1 MSKRPGELCAVDLY
15 GNLPIGRGGVR
26 YILVCFDVFS
36 KFIKLY
42 ALKSATTRACLHK
55 IIGHYVSQVISP
67 NCILSDKGTQ
77 FASSTWC
84 KKLATLG
91 IDVRF
96 SPIRHPQSNPSERCM
111 REIGNFCRIYC
122 HQAHKKWPELLP
134 KMEEWLNAR
143 DQTCLRNS

>member
-15 GNLPIGRGGVR
+15 GNLPIERGGVR

-122 HQAHKKWPELLP
+122 YQAHKKWPELLP
-134 KMEEWLNAR
+134 KMEE
-143 DQTCLRNS
+143 